1 MRTTMRTTM
10 QTMMR
15 TTIAGAALL
24 AATAATAR
32 GPAVPATAS
41 PERCTHPTSD
51 LTGTVQLR
59 RGCRYDQSF
68 RIKASGTTLDCGG
81 AELRGSDGYPL
92 TIAGDI
98 ADVTVQDCYV
108 VGGNGIAVRAP
119 NARDGETDDQLRARA
134 PRNVVLRRLDIR
146 GSANVGLYLHQHTRG
161 VTLRESVV
169 EGNSSAGVY
178 LAPYGRGHRLIDNR
192 IADNGHVTPE
202 GRPRVGWYRREGVAV
217 DASSEH
223 LIEGNDIVDNA
234 LGGVLLYKNCQEH
247 AAENPR
253 SLPRTEHAR
262 AVVVR
267 GNRFAD
273 EPFGVWVAARQSRD
287 LAQMECG
294 DPTPYDNPILTASVY
309 HPTYRD
315 FASAYTNFELP
326 FVSVW
331 PDFAEDAVV
340 EGNTFERIERGGVR
354 VEDDRARVA
363 SNLFIGDFDFIFVGA
378 PFRARLAGQ
387 PVQGTQI
394 VDNSFA
400 ATSGPAVTFA
410 DRLALIPD
418 EHAGTTLAR
427 NHRACAFDRGWL
439 RHGATT
445 TAVTP
450 TTCGTARR
458 CDDGALVPL
467 SPAECDDDD
476 DDDDLADAGPDTVD
490 GGAGN
495 DSDAGVDPVDAGAD
509 DGAGG
514 GAVDAGD
521 GGGEPV
527 DAGTDGAGGDD
538 QAGDDDDDDATP
550 PASGA
555 PSADDDAAGL
565 RGDGDNRQED
575 GAARGGSC
583 GADGGAAGRLTMVAG
598 VAWAWASRRRRRS

>member
-1 MRTTMRTTM
+1 MRVISTC
-10 QTMMR
+10 
-15 TTIAGAALL
+15 AALL

-32 GPAVPATAS
+32 GPAVPATTS

-51 LTGTVQLR
+51 LSGTVQLR
-59 RGCRYDQSF
+59 RGCRYDQGF
-68 RIKASGTTLDCGG
+68 RIKASGTTLDCDG

-108 VGGNGIAVRAP
+108 VGGNGVAVRAP

-146 GSANVGLYLHQHTRG
+146 GSENVGLYLHQHTRG
-161 VTLRESVV
+161 VTLRESVI
-169 EGNSSAGVY
+169 EDNSSAGVY

-223 LIEGNDIVDNA
+223 LIEGNDIVGNA
-234 LGGVLLYKNCQEH
+234 FGGVLLYKNCQEH

-262 AVVVR
+262 AVVLR

-287 LAQMECG
+287 LAQMGCG

-309 HPTYRD
+309 HPSYRD
-315 FASAYTNFELP
+315 FASAYTDFELP

-363 SNLFIGDFDFIFVGA
+363 GNLFVGDFDYVFVGA

-400 ATSGPAVTFA
+400 AAGGPAATFA

-418 EHAGTTLAR
+418 EHTATTVAR
-427 NHRACAFDRGWL
+427 NHRACSFDGGWL

-450 TTCGTARR
+450 TTCTTARR
-458 CDDGALVPL
+458 CDDGVLAPL
-467 SPAECDDDD
+467 TASECDDDD
-476 DDDDLADAGPDTVD
+476 VADAGPDAVDGGADAGPGGGADVGPDSGADAGPGGGEDAGPGGGADAGVSPGTVD
-490 GGAGN
+490 GGDADPD
-495 DSDAGVDPVDAGAD
+495 DSDD
-509 DGAGG
+509 DS
-514 GAVDAGD
+514 
-521 GGGEPV
+521 
-527 DAGTDGAGGDD
+527 
-538 QAGDDDDDDATP
+538 DDDDDD
-550 PASGA
+550 GNV
-555 PSADDDAAGL
+555 DDGDGRAAGAV
-565 RGDGDNRQED
+565 RDE
-575 GAARGGSC
+575 SC
-583 GADGGAAGRLTMVAG
+583 GAGGAGGAAPGPVTLLAWVACAGR
-598 VAWAWASRRRRRS
+598 WRRRRRA